1 MLIKQQAYA
10 ELWTQVQKLAGF
22 SPVTGNERM
31 EAAFF
36 GGEAAARLTQEE
48 SLRTEFRKELKTAG
62 YVGVVW
68 LNGEE
73 TPL

>member
-10 ELWTQVQKLAGF
+10 ELWTQVQKLKGF
-22 SPVTGNERM
+22 APVTGNERM

-62 YVGVVW
+62 YTGIAW

>member
-1 MLIKQQAYA
+1 MMMTQQKYA

-22 SPVTGNERM
+22 PPVTGNERM

-36 GGEAAARLTQEE
+36 GGEAATRLAQEE
-48 SLRTEFRKELKTAG
+48 ALRSEFREELKAAG
-62 YVGVVW
+62 YTGMVF

-73 TPL
+73 TLF